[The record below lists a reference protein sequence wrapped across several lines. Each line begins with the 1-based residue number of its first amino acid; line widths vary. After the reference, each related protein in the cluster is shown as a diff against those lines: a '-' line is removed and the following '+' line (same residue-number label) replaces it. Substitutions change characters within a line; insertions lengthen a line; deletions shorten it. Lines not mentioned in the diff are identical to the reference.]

1 MTLDR
6 RMFLGIALSGLAGAC
21 ASLVTTLVQPVAG
34 KIRLSLVEFPSLAQP
49 NGFARLR
56 VPNTGQ
62 MIYVLALEDGSFAA
76 VSPICKHQGCT
87 VEIEHDRLSCPCHG
101 SQYSREGRVLRG
113 PTLAPLDRYATSV
126 VGDDTLIIELRT
138 AHS

>member
-1 MTLDR
+1 MTVDR
-6 RMFLGIALSGLAGAC
+6 RTFLGLALSGFAGAC
-21 ASLVTTLVQPVAG
+21 ASLVTTPVTPVDG
-34 KIRLSLVEFPSLAQP
+34 TIRLVLAHFPTLTQP

-56 VPNTGQ
+56 APDAR
-62 MIYVLALEDGSFAA
+62 MIYVLALADGSYAA

-113 PTLAPLDRYATSV
+113 PTQAPLDRYATSIA
-126 VGDDTLIIELRT
+126 GGTLIIDLRT
-138 AHS
+138 AHA